1 MNQIEIRATADL
13 SLQGKKIIGRPVVYN
28 SPSQDLG
35 GFVEVISAG
44 AFGDS
49 VNNDIRALVEHDN
62 KLILGRTAAG
72 TMTISEDNEGLLVE
86 IDPPN
91 IQAARD
97 LMTSIERRDIS
108 GMSFGFT
115 VNAEG
120 AQWDFDQ
127 TPALRT
133 VTSANLLEVTITGMP
148 AYKATNVE
156 VAMRS
161 LEQQQKSVDIDLM
174 IKRVDMLNL

>member
-1 MNQIEIRATADL
+1 MNQIEIRAAADL

-28 SPSQDLG
+28 SASQDLG
-35 GFVEVISAG
+35 GFVEVISSG

-49 VNNDIRALVEHDN
+49 ISGDIRALLEHDN
-62 KLILGRTAAG
+62 KLILGRTSAG
-72 TMTISEDNEGLLVE
+72 TMTIKEDEQGLLVE

-97 LMTSIERRDIS
+97 LMTSIERKDIS

-115 VNAEG
+115 VNAGG

-127 TPALRT
+127 SPALRT

-161 LEQQQKSVDIDLM
+161 LEQQQKAVDIDLM
-174 IKRVDMLNL
+174 IKRLSMLNL

>member
-13 SLQGKKIIGRPVVYN
+13 SLKGKKIIGRPVVYS

-49 VNNDIRALVEHDN
+49 LKNDIRALVEHDN

-72 TMTISEDNEGLLVE
+72 TMTIMEDSQGLLVE

-97 LMTSIERRDIS
+97 LMISIERGDIS

-115 VNAEG
+115 VNQDG
-120 AQWDFDQ
+120 AKWDFEQ
-127 TPALRT
+127 IPALRT
-133 VTSANLLEVTITGMP
+133 VTSANLIEVTITALP

-161 LEQQQKSVDIDLM
+161 LQEQHKSNDID
-174 IKRVDMLNL
+174 IMLRRMEMMGL

>member
-1 MNQIEIRATADL
+1 MNQIEIRAAADL

-35 GFVEVISAG
+35 GFVEVIGSG

-49 VNNDIRALVEHDN
+49 VNNDIRALVEHDQ
-62 KLILGRTAAG
+62 KLILGRTSAG
-72 TMTISEDNEGLLVE
+72 TMTIKEDEQGLLVE

-97 LMTSIERRDIS
+97 LMTSIERKDIS

-115 VNAEG
+115 VNPNGAE
-120 AQWDFDQ
+120 WDFDQ
-127 TPALRT
+127 VPALRT

-148 AYKATNVE
+148 AYQATNVE

-161 LEQQQKSVDIDLM
+161 LQEKQKSNDIDLM
-174 IKRVDMLNL
+174 LARLEMMRL

>member
-13 SLQGKKIIGRPVVYN
+13 SLKGKKIIGRPVVYN
-28 SPSQDLG
+28 SPSEDLG
-35 GFVEVISAG
+35 GFIEVISAG
-44 AFGDS
+44 AFGES
-49 VNNDIRALVEHDN
+49 LKNDIRALVEHDH

-72 TMTISEDNEGLLVE
+72 TMTISEDEQGLLVE

-97 LMTSIERRDIS
+97 LMTSIERKDIS

-115 VNAEG
+115 VNANG
-120 AQWDFDQ
+120 AQWDFDKV
-127 TPALRT
+127 PAVRT
-133 VTSANLLEVTITGMP
+133 VTSAILHEITVTGMP

-161 LEQQQKSVDIDLM
+161 LQEHQESNNIDLM
-174 IKRVDMLNL
+174 ISRVRMLGL

>member
-1 MNQIEIRATADL
+1 MNQIEIRAAADL

-49 VNNDIRALVEHDN
+49 VNSDIRALVEHDQ
-62 KLILGRTAAG
+62 KLILGRTSAG
-72 TMTISEDNEGLLVE
+72 TMTIKEDEQGLLVE

-97 LMTSIERRDIS
+97 LMTSMERKDIS

-115 VNAEG
+115 VNPEG

-127 TPALRT
+127 VPALRT
-133 VTSANLLEVTITGMP
+133 VTSAILLEVTITGMP
-148 AYKATNVE
+148 AYQATNVE
-156 VAMRS
+156 VALRS
-161 LEQQQKSVDIDLM
+161 LAESNQSHILKDYARYIEVYGL
-174 IKRVDMLNL
+174 